1 MIQVTPIADPFQMRD
16 KPEAHFFVIRR
27 GGQTTLY
34 ACPEK
39 ASGRKVTACII
50 KGPAREVNEAV
61 ERTIRQF
68 EPFLKT
74 S

>member
-1 MIQVTPIADPFQMRD
+1 MIQVTPIADPFQMRN

-50 KGPAREVNEAV
+50 SGPQREVDTAV

-68 EPFLKT
+68 EPYLKT
-74 S
+74 I